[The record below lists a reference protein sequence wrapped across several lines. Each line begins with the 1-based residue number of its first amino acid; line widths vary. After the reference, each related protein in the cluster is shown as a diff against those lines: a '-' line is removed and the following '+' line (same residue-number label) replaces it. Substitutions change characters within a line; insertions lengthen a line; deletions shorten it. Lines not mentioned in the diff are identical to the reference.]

1 LHFTPRLRWVI
12 DSAHVGEH
20 LAEISYCTPICPQPP
35 PLFTRLPT
43 RTHKHKHK
51 HKHATVLPAS
61 SALLLTLC
69 RPAFT
74 EGLTWEVMYSLI
86 LDANDANAE
95 LTYSL
100 SLSLFVSLSHSNRRI
115 YIFFVYVYMCS
126 DFECVPISESTP
138 VQYLCRCFLCRVP
151 CTSAF
156 RTEDSPCDRLCDR
169 PLITPP
175 PQGLLHSWQHDR
187 PYVPE
192 RPHHPPAC
200 RESSLRPDLR
210 KEDPCTSLSLSFF
223 HR

>member
-1 LHFTPRLRWVI
+1 VSEVSQDLHFTPRLRWVI

-69 RPAFT
+69 RAAFT

-100 SLSLFVSLSHSNRRI
+100 SLSLSLFLTLI
-115 YIFFVYVYMCS
+115 DVYIFFLYMCT
-126 DFECVPISESTP
+126 CVLILSVCRYLNRHLYSTSVVASSVVFRAPLHFAPRTLP
-138 VQYLCRCFLCRVP
+138 V
-151 CTSAF
+151 
-156 RTEDSPCDRLCDR
+156 
-169 PLITPP
+169 I
-175 PQGLLHSWQHDR
+175 
-187 PYVPE
+187 
-192 RPHHPPAC
+192 AC
-200 RESSLRPDLR
+200 VIAR
-210 KEDPCTSLSLSFF
+210 
-223 HR
+223 